1 MISTLLT
8 IDFWSLEKLVTC
20 KKQFFL
26 SEIKKEANDRETE
39 TGYIIGELLKGNT
52 LQIDTE
58 KIETAKIFKYKKP
71 ENAKVIFNEELSFEY
86 NNIKYTD
93 IANIVEI
100 EDNLVT
106 FYIFE
111 DKDRLYKAQDSVR
124 GLLIGMMLYKEYQKN
139 IQIKLILLK
148 NKKVSRYMMT
158 QGDIIRA
165 EDFIIENINRIHN
178 LLLQGEEA
186 FIETRGEHCNNC
198 QFCKEEQTKNIKN
211 EIYVP
216 DNDIE
221 QIAKDTAKQIILLE
235 KQLEKLYNRLKDI
248 CFENNMTIEINEHI
262 FEPVTK
268 YKYTVKGNVLV
279 SFLMQNGLQPLD
291 YLMIDS
297 KKIKELIE
305 SPIGEKLK
313 ELAKIEPYRELEH
326 RKK

>member
-1 MISTLLT
+1 MINTLLT

-26 SEIKKEANDRETE
+26 SEIKKESNNRETE
-39 TGYIIGELLKGNT
+39 TGYIIGEFLKGNDI
-52 LQIDTE
+52 QIDTE
-58 KIETAKIFKYKKP
+58 KIENVKIFKYKKP
-71 ENAKVIFNEELSFEY
+71 ENAEEVIFNKELNYKY
-86 NNIKYTD
+86 NNISYKE

-100 EDNLVT
+100 ENDLIT

-111 DKDRLYKAQDSVR
+111 DKDKLYKAQDTVR
-124 GLLIGMMLYKEYQKN
+124 GLLIGMMLYREYQKN

-148 NKKVSRYMMT
+148 NKKVSRYIMT
-158 QGDIIRA
+158 QEDIIRA
-165 EDFIIENINRIHN
+165 EDFLIENINRIHN

-198 QFCKEEQTKNIKN
+198 QFCKN

-248 CFENNMTIEINEHI
+248 CFENNMTVEINEHI

-291 YLMIDS
+291 YLIIDS

-305 SPIGEKLK
+305 SPIGTELK

-326 RKK
+326 RKIK